1 MTRKEFCEIMAAGH
15 EEAAKSLRI
24 SAKRAKKS
32 GLLEHWLKLPPLVAQ
47 EEALAR
53 AFRDL
58 AKEQE

>member
-15 EEAAKSLRI
+15 EEAARTMEGAARLSHDRDNKEF
-24 SAKRAKKS
+24 ADMCWCTAA
-32 GLLEHWLKLPPLVAQ
+32 GQ
-47 EEALAR
+47 QALAR

>member
-15 EEAAKSLRI
+15 EEAADILAPKSVKPEFFALC
-24 SAKRAKKS
+24 K
-32 GLLEHWLKLPPLVAQ
+32 Q
-47 EEALAR
+47 ERALAR